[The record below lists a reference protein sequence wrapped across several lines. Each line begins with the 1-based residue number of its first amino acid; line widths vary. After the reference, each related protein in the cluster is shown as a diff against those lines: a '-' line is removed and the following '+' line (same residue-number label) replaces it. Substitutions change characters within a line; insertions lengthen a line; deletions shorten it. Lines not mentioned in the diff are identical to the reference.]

1 MIALR
6 GCAHAP
12 AEKWIWTELAQ
23 YKVNIIAEDALTERK
38 YYASKSTFLCFDFME
53 GSCSCSLMHQQNPF

>member
-6 GCAHAP
+6 GRAHAP
-12 AEKWIWTELAQ
+12 AEKKIGIEMAQ
-23 YKVNIIAEDALTERK
+23 YKVNIIAEDALTERE

-53 GSCSCSLMHQQNPF
+53 AHVRVLLW